1 MVLAMAAFA
10 IEDMFI
16 KAAAEIISLGIVL
29 ALFGLGGMIVFVL
42 LTWRKG
48 ESVLRPEVLS
58 KPIVIRAFCEVVGRL
73 CFAFAITLTP
83 LSSASAILQA
93 TPLVVVLG
101 ASFIFKEQV
110 GLSRWLAI
118 SVGFC
123 GVLMIIRPGLEDFD
137 PASLFAVLST
147 LGFAGRDLATRG
159 ASEQL
164 SNTHLGVYGF
174 FVLIPT
180 GLILQFVGEPVL
192 EGAVV
197 QGVIVEGTVIERGI
211 IELLM
216 MPFAQEAYLYVLGS
230 VIFGVVAYN
239 SLTIAMRTGE
249 VSVVTPFRYTRLLFA
264 LLLGIVVFNETPDI
278 WTLAGGFIVV
288 FSGVYALLGSRQKR
302 QHQVDAPS

>member
-16 KAAAEIISLGIVL
+16 KAAAEIIPLGTVL

-58 KPIVIRAFCEVVGRL
+58 KPIVVRAFCEVVGRL
-73 CFAFAITLTP
+73 CFALAITLTP

-101 ASFIFKEQV
+101 ASLIFKERV
-110 GLSRWLAI
+110 GLSRWSAI
-118 SVGFC
+118 LVGFC
-123 GVLMIIRPGLEDFD
+123 GVLMIIRPGLDDFD

-180 GLILQFVGEPVL
+180 GLILQL
-192 EGAVV
+192 V
-197 QGVIVEGTVIERGI
+197 QGPVFGGAIIERTIVEGSI
-211 IELLM
+211 IKVLM
-216 MPFAQEAYLYVLGS
+216 MLSEQEACLYVLGS

-278 WTLAGGFIVV
+278 WTLAGGAIVV
-288 FSGVYALLGSRQKR
+288 LSGVYALIGSRQK
-302 QHQVDAPS
+302 HQLDAPSEWLVER

>member
-16 KAAAEIISLGIVL
+16 KAAAEVLSLGVVL
-29 ALFGLGGMIVFVL
+29 ALFGLGGMFVFML

-48 ESVLRPEVLS
+48 QSVLRPEVVS
-58 KPIVIRAFCEVVGRL
+58 GPIILRAICEVMGRL
-73 CFAFAITLTP
+73 CFALAITLTP

-101 ASFIFKEQV
+101 AALIFREQV

-118 SVGFC
+118 LIGFC
-123 GVLMIIRPGLEDFD
+123 GVLMIVRPGVDSFD

-159 ASEQL
+159 APASL

-180 GLILQFVGEPVL
+180 GVVL
-192 EGAVV
+192 H
-197 QGVIVEGTVIERGI
+197 
-211 IELLM
+211 LM
-216 MPFAQEAYLYVLGS
+216 NMTPINFQLDTSVLVLGA

-239 SLTIAMRTGE
+239 ALTIAMRTGD

-264 LLLGIVVFNETPDI
+264 FILGVAVFNETPDM
-278 WTLAGGFIVV
+278 WTLIGGAVV
-288 FSGVYALLGSRQKR
+288 VLSGVYTLLSSRKR
-302 QHQVDAPS
+302 QDEKVLVEVVD

>member
-16 KAAAEIISLGIVL
+16 KAAAEVIPLGTVL

-58 KPIVIRAFCEVVGRL
+58 KPIVVRAFCEVVGRL
-73 CFAFAITLTP
+73 CFALAITLTP

-101 ASFIFKEQV
+101 ASLIFKERV
-110 GLSRWLAI
+110 GLSRWSAI
-118 SVGFC
+118 LVGFC
-123 GVLMIIRPGLEDFD
+123 GVLMIIRPGLDDFD

-180 GLILQFVGEPVL
+180 GLILQLVQGPVL
-192 EGAVV
+192 GGA
-197 QGVIVEGTVIERGI
+197 IIEGTIAEGSI
-211 IELLM
+211 IKVLM
-216 MPFAQEAYLYVLGS
+216 MLFEQEACLYVLGS
-230 VIFGVVAYN
+230 VIFGVLAYN

-278 WTLAGGFIVV
+278 WTLAGGAIVIL
-288 FSGVYALLGSRQKR
+288 SGVYALLGSRQKR